1 MVAVTMRTKTSK
13 VNTPETSK
21 ILPSFPEIVITL
33 LKTGRRDDKSLLP
46 GISSINN
53 KDSDCLIVGCRTS
66 TDFDVLRYSFYL
78 LLNILA
84 SILISQNPGTVYSC
98 MRHPYQMISELYTLV
113 LFPLL
118 LRRNEKSPF
127 QKRSFLLDS
136 QRKFESI
143 LGNKKWEYLSDTPMH
158 KGKKK

>member
-1 MVAVTMRTKTSK
+1 MAPMLKVLFMVMKVKLLNGWVTMRTKTSK

-66 TDFDVLRYSFYL
+66 TNFDVLRYSFYL

-98 MRHPYQMISELYTLV
+98 MRHPYQMIL
-113 LFPLL
+113 LF
-118 LRRNEKSPF
+118 SPF
-127 QKRSFLLDS
+127 DLFSVEMEKQGASNLWAKRFIIISFGS
-136 QRKFESI
+136 
-143 LGNKKWEYLSDTPMH
+143 
-158 KGKKK
+158 